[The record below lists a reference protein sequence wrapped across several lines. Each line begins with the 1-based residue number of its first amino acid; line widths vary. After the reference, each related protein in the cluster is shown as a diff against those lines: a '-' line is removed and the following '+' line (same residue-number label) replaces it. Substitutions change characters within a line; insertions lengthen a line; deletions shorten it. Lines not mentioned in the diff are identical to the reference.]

1 MSPVKK
7 SKKQFKWTS
16 TKDIRFSY
24 RFLESKIFIK
34 KILFET
40 NFADDK
46 SRIKSVK
53 KINEFF
59 DSKIKGLQN

>member
-1 MSPVKK
+1 M
-7 SKKQFKWTS
+7 WTS
-16 TKDIRFSY
+16 TKDIRFAY